1 MPGDAQIHSIRGWL
15 PGLALAALVLAV
27 FGPALAGGYVDD
39 DLDLMTTSPA
49 FRGPGQLV
57 AAVVSPF
64 WGYELPYWRPL
75 TSLVMGLGHWLGG
88 GSPWLLHAAA
98 LLAHTVATVL
108 VRRLL
113 RQLGC
118 SAPLAWLGA
127 ASFAVLPT
135 QVEAVA
141 WVAALGDPLAG
152 MATLGCVS
160 AWLRWRD
167 RGGARAPWAAWLWF
181 VLALAAKENGL
192 FVLPWLA
199 AIEIV
204 RRQQVVPGRRRAGLG
219 FAALVLSWYGARCLV
234 FGDLAA
240 GFDRGDLGLG
250 LDAGTGALLRLYLGA
265 AFVGL
270 PSGWFGITPYR
281 SIPPDAA
288 ALWRALPWPLLA
300 LAAAVSAWRVARR
313 HHGGLA
319 FVAAVGFAAS
329 LLPVLLAPDRAG
341 PWPLVDRYAYLAAFA
356 YAAVLVAAGATRP
369 WLAAVLVLVAAV
381 VSAAHVPAWRDQD
394 AVVAAAR
401 RRVPRHPEVLAMAGH
416 QALAA
421 AERATDAAA
430 RNAAYRTA
438 HDHFV
443 AALRGLQ
450 RPLYAARALQRT
462 IGPSARLG
470 QALAAAYGRLVPA
483 AAALAAFAPLLQ
495 ERPDDTAVLLA
506 FGAAAA
512 SLDDV
517 RTAEQAWQRA
527 FVVDPACDQAA
538 CNLGRLYLLA
548 GQREAARRWLTTTL
562 RLRPD
567 NQLAASLLQQL
578 R

>member
-1 MPGDAQIHSIRGWL
+1 ML
-15 PGLALAALVLAV
+15 VGLVFAV
-27 FGPALAGGYVDD
+27 FGPGLAGGYVDD

-57 AAVVSPF
+57 AAVVAPF

-75 TSLVMGLGHWLGG
+75 TSLVMGVGHWLGG
-88 GSPWLLHAAA
+88 GSPWLQHAAA
-98 LLAHTVATVL
+98 LLAHAAATLLARRVL
-108 VRRLL
+108 L
-113 RQLGC
+113 QLGVR
-118 SAPLAWLGA
+118 APLAGLA
-127 ASFAVLPT
+127 AALFAVLPT

-141 WVAALGDPLAG
+141 WVAALGDPLVG
-152 MATLGCVS
+152 MCTLGCVA
-160 AWLRWRD
+160 AWLAWRD
-167 RGGARAPWAAWLWF
+167 GGGARAPWAAWAWF
-181 VLALAAKENGL
+181 ALALGAKENGL

-199 AIEIV
+199 AIEGV
-204 RRQQVVPGRRRAGLG
+204 RRRHAVPGLRRAGFG
-219 FAALVLSWYGARCLV
+219 FAGLVLLWYGARCLV
-234 FGDLAA
+234 FGDLAG
-240 GFDRGDLGLG
+240 GFDRGGLDLGF
-250 LDAGTGALLRLYLGA
+250 DAGTGALLRLYLGA

-270 PSGWFGITPYR
+270 PSGWLGVTPYR
-281 SIPPDAA
+281 GVPPDAVG
-288 ALWRALPWPLLA
+288 LWRALPGPILA
-300 LAAAVSAWRVARR
+300 LVAAALAWRCARR

-319 FVAAVGFAAS
+319 CVAAVGFAAS

-341 PWPLVDRYAYLAAFA
+341 PWPLVDRYAYLGAFA

-369 WLAAVLVLVAAV
+369 WLAAVLVVVAAV

-401 RRVPRHPEVLAMAGH
+401 RSVPRHPEALAMAGH

-421 AERATDAAA
+421 AERATGVAA
-430 RNAAYRTA
+430 RHAAYRAA

-483 AAALAAFAPLLQ
+483 AAALAAFVPLLQ

-512 SLDDV
+512 SLDDA
-517 RTAEQAWQRA
+517 RTAEQAWKRA
-527 FVVDPACDQAA
+527 LVVDPACDQAA

-548 GQREAARRWLTTTL
+548 GQREAARRWLTEAL

-567 NQLAASLLQQL
+567 NQVAVSLLQQL